1 MEKDL
6 MEVLGF
12 HPNEG
17 AGFLHQMLLC
27 TPSLEQRDGLF
38 LGVLTILEVSLN
50 WTVLSFLGSI
60 PACPDLMTFVAGRSG
75 AGKCIMNWVRQ
86 LAETSCQTPNP
97 PMRPRAGAAQTKS
110 EAVSD
115 FVWFFY
121 CAAPL
126 FAVRG

>member
-6 MEVLGF
+6 MEVPGF

-17 AGFLHQMLLC
+17 SGFLHQMLLC
-27 TPSLEQRDGLF
+27 APSPEQRDGLF

-86 LAETSCQTPNP
+86 LAETSCQTPIRPCDQELELPKQNP
-97 PMRPRAGAAQTKS
+97 RQFLISSGFSIARRPYLR
-110 EAVSD
+110 
-115 FVWFFY
+115 
-121 CAAPL
+121 
-126 FAVRG
+126 